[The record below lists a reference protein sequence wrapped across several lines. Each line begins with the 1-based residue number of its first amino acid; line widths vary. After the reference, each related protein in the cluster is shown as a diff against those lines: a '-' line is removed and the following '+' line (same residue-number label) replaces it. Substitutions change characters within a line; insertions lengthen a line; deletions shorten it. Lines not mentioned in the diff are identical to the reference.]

1 MLSRLWL
8 RPIIPRVSVVVPLFN
23 HALYIEEAIASVLT
37 QGAIVLE
44 VVVIDDGSTDNSAAA
59 MERLVRWD
67 KRITFTRQTNQ
78 GAHAAINAGLANCT
92 GDLLTILNS
101 DDAYTQGR
109 LAVMAG
115 ALDRDE
121 AADIAVS
128 GLQFMNGAGAPVANA
143 WYGEQLAFYRAGAE
157 LGVALLNGNFVMSTS
172 NLLFRRRALEAI
184 GPFAPLRYV
193 HDLDWMLR
201 ALALDH
207 RIIRLERDLIRY
219 RIHGKNTISEDHGA
233 VRVEWAIAAAAYLA
247 TLWDRPG
254 AAPIDWEHAGTV
266 QMVLRRHQLDRA
278 VSPCMAYLR
287 RHGATSLDRSP
298 LPADAAF
305 KAILRGWV

>member
-1 MLSRLWL
+1 
-8 RPIIPRVSVVVPLFN
+8 VPLFN
-23 HALYIEEAIASVLT
+23 HARYIEEAIASVLT

-233 VRVEWAIAAAAYLA
+233 VRV
-247 TLWDRPG
+247 
-254 AAPIDWEHAGTV
+254 
-266 QMVLRRHQLDRA
+266 
-278 VSPCMAYLR
+278 
-287 RHGATSLDRSP
+287 
-298 LPADAAF
+298 
-305 KAILRGWV
+305 